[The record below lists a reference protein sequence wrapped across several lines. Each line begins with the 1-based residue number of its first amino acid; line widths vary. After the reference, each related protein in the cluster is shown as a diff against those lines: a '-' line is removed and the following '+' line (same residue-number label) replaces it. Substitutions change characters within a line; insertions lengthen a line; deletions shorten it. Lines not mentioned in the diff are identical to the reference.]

1 MRWEPVKRSEWIRRV
16 TCTVM
21 CSKLLAISPS
31 ELADKQSKAL
41 ASECEPKSVV
51 RLDPEL
57 GPRLTDD

>member
-1 MRWEPVKRSEWIRRV
+1 
-16 TCTVM
+16 M